1 MVIPNLPRELLWTDR
16 KDFSEFLSEDL
27 SREVVSNIFIA
38 KSRITKKL
46 GVATM
51 LKLFN
56 EAFYLS
62 TRIVY
67 ENDAEVLPED
77 YMDIIIDD
85 LGNKE
90 WAEHVILI
98 MFAVLTLQRD
108 KSKEVLL
115 FVDKLQKQY
124 LPNTPFRLLNI
135 VINKIF
141 KKWKE
146 KGYRLPPCPYP
157 ADMLQGIN
165 LDWGQITQGYSKHAI
180 IGVLDLWNSDEEKG
194 RVIRLIEQAYTSCQN
209 LSREDKQPDK
219 ADGAFFTEQKNLYKV
234 RDSDSSA
241 NDNIGSPMNKLST
254 DNYFRHNNEYVRDLV
269 RNIVQE
275 FYLSEIVNLALIEI
289 VFFTRDIITKR
300 NSHKRLVLVLKNWG
314 ALPQELDANSA
325 ANGMSQKFHDLKD
338 EPFDYST
345 WSEAHLNDRLKC
357 IKIENKLQQLM
368 SFD

>member
-180 IGVLDLWNSDEEKG
+180 IGVLDLWNSDKEKG
-194 RVIRLIEQAYTSCQN
+194 RVIRLIEQAYTSRLPESKDEELAN
-209 LSREDKQPDK
+209 RADKE
-219 ADGAFFTEQKNLYKV
+219 FFTQQKIIYKV
-234 RDSDSSA
+234 A
-241 NDNIGSPMNKLST
+241 NDDVDINAGEDEHHNTLPINH
-254 DNYFRHNNEYVRDLV
+254 YFRHVNEFVKDAV
-269 RNIVQE
+269 KMVVHE
-275 FYLSEIVNLALIEI
+275 FYLGKTVNLALIEI
-289 VFFTRDIITKR
+289 VLFDHGQLTKR
-300 NSHKRLVLVLKNWG
+300 DNHKPFVKILKDWG
-314 ALPQELDANSA
+314 ALPKELDAESV
-325 ANGMSQKFHDLKD
+325 ANGMSQKIRKLPEGPYQGWSDDHLKD
-338 EPFDYST
+338 
-345 WSEAHLNDRLKC
+345 RKKC
-357 IKIENKLQQLM
+357 FSIGNKLPLSM
-368 SFD
+368 PYGR